1 MFTAQGT
8 PHRIHSWN
16 PYGVL
21 IDDERRWRATRKVT
35 SAFLEHP
42 ATRVTHGVIGQVRE
56 VQYGRP
62 QNANLGDRCRQW
74 NLRRD
79 ELVFGS
85 SAKPVSVPTPRIS
98 GQPAGPRTSPAR
110 AGRAAFVAAQPS
122 RLAEFGC
129 LGMSFKSAV
138 RSNAQEPSLE
148 APRDRLRLLPSPGK
162 PAP

>member
-21 IDDERRWRATRKVT
+21 IDDERRWRATRNVT

-62 QNANLGDRCRQW
+62 QNANIGDRCRQW

-85 SAKPVSVPTPRIS
+85 SAKPVSVPTP
-98 GQPAGPRTSPAR
+98 GLAG
-110 AGRAAFVAAQPS
+110 S
-122 RLAEFGC
+122 RPVLVHHQRGP
-129 LGMSFKSAV
+129 AV
-138 RSNAQEPSLE
+138 RLSSPLNRPGSLNSAASECPSN
-148 APRDRLRLLPSPGK
+148 LPYVLMPKSHH
-162 PAP
+162 